1 MAFVVSSLLV
11 LSYEDFRELL
21 DKMCRCDGMVDVA
34 DSKSAGG
41 NSMWVR
47 VPPPAPLEKTGIFHI
62 GKAQSFSFLAAFNRA
77 SHSCTASLAARFAL
91 MVKLSCIAL
100 PVISFELDSRWA

>member
-1 MAFVVSSLLV
+1 M
-11 LSYEDFRELL
+11 EL
-21 DKMCRCDGMVDVA
+21 VDVA

-77 SHSCTASLAARFAL
+77 SHACTASLAARFAL
-91 MVKLSCIAL
+91 MADTAYKRKFFARQRCY
-100 PVISFELDSRWA
+100 W